1 MEYIKQT
8 HQIYALNETGQ
19 VIAEVKFP
27 ITTGNIVEINRTYVD
42 VSLRGQGVA
51 NELLVMAYDSIK
63 SQGFKAI
70 PTCSYAVTWFKR
82 NKDKHDV
89 LLEGIDLDNP
99 ELLYNEV
106 CSR

>member
-1 MEYIKQT
+1 MEYIKQA
-8 HQIYALNETGQ
+8 HQIYGLNEARQ

-27 ITTGNIVEINRTYVD
+27 ITTGHIVEINRTYVD
-42 VSLRGQGVA
+42 PSLRGQGVA
-51 NELLVMAYDSIK
+51 NELLVMAYETIK
-63 SQGFKAI
+63 AHGYKAI

-82 NKDKHDV
+82 NKDKHDI

>member
-1 MEYIKQT
+1 MNYIKQN
-8 HQIYALNETGQ
+8 HHIYALNESGQ
-19 VIAEVKFP
+19 LLAEVKFP
-27 ITTGNIVEINRTYVD
+27 KTSGNIVEINRTFVD
-42 VSLRGQGVA
+42 PSLRGQGVA
-51 NELLVMAYDSIK
+51 NELLVMAYESIQA
-63 SQGFKAI
+63 QGFKAI

-89 LLEGIDLDNP
+89 LVDGIDLDNP

>member
-8 HQIYALNETGQ
+8 HQIYALNEAGQ

-63 SQGFKAI
+63 AQGFKAI

>member
-1 MEYIKQT
+1 MNYVKEKD
-8 HQIYALNETGQ
+8 QIYSLNESGMRM
-19 VIAEVKFP
+19 AEVKFP
-27 ITTGNIVEINRTYVD
+27 VTKGNIVEINRTYVD

-51 NELLVMAYDSIK
+51 NELLQMAYDYIK
-63 SQGFKAI
+63 ANGLKAI
-70 PTCSYAVTWFKR
+70 PTCTYAVTWFKR

-89 LLEGIDLDNP
+89 LVEGIDLDNP